1 MFHLN
6 IISVSLHFSELVAY
20 LDVLEIEFKMIAL
33 SETAINSTHA
43 IYNIPNYNVDMNYR
57 ERKRGGGVSILYS

>member
-6 IISVSLHFSELVAY
+6 IRSVHLHFAELLAL

-43 IYNIPNYNVDMNYR
+43 TYNIPNYYVVMNY
-57 ERKRGGGVSILYS
+57 I

>member
-6 IISVSLHFSELVAY
+6 IRSVHFSELLVCP
-20 LDVLEIEFKMIAL
+20 DVLEIAFKMIFL

-43 IYNIPNYNVDMNYR
+43 TYNIPNYN
-57 ERKRGGGVSILYS
+57 I